1 MLKMSKYKKLDDFVL
16 FHYTYYS
23 GYKGIMKTMELRS
36 SYYMTDGGEESIS
49 GVGNP
54 KKIYTM
60 LYKKDKLKDL
70 FKYFIGS
77 AFFIFDPRMLLD
89 YRDKVNFPF
98 EEGFGGDSHPYKRF
112 PKKPIKG
119 FEGLWPENDD
129 EELALNLHHFY
140 NMSME
145 HYNRPRDNEITDKGP
160 LTNELVIETDF
171 IPIEKYLL
179 EVHPPAKYK
188 LKPIYFN
195 VKK

>member
-1 MLKMSKYKKLDDFVL
+1 
-16 FHYTYYS
+16 
-23 GYKGIMKTMELRS
+23 
-36 SYYMTDGGEESIS
+36 
-49 GVGNP
+49 
-54 KKIYTM
+54 
-60 LYKKDKLKDL
+60 
-70 FKYFIGS
+70 
-77 AFFIFDPRMLLD
+77 MLLD

-119 FEGLWPENDD
+119 FEGLWPENDE

-140 NMSME
+140 NMSVE
-145 HYNRPRDNEITDKGP
+145 HYNRQEDLSYYDDKGKKIGEIDKGP